1 MQTTRSRP
9 VTAEVMDITF
19 RREMLGWIGA
29 VHFTIEPIPDANGL
43 FAVLRCNDPVRL
55 RSGAEVPE
63 LKFLVTAP
71 GVLWPQYQVALDE
84 EFAESLDLVVP
95 DDAALLA
102 IVTPRDPLER
112 TTVNLF
118 SPVIVNRHTGV
129 ADQFVPAAAE
139 SEVGWH
145 VRTPM
150 PLPAS
155 GGEPEGGPDA
165 DAHP

>member
-1 MQTTRSRP
+1 LQTTRSRP
-9 VTAEVMDITF
+9 ITAEEMEITM
-19 RREMLGWIGA
+19 RREMLGWLGA
-29 VHFTIEPIPDANGL
+29 VHFTIEPIPEANGL
-43 FAVLRCNDPVRL
+43 FAVLRCSDTVRL
-55 RSGAEVPE
+55 RSGPLVPE
-63 LKFLVTAP
+63 LKFLVTSP
-71 GVLWPQYQVALDE
+71 CVLWPRYQVALDE
-84 EFAESLDLVVP
+84 EFAESLDLVAP

-118 SPVIVNRHTGV
+118 SPIIVNRHTGA
-129 ADQFVPAAAE
+129 ADQFVPATAE
-139 SEVGWH
+139 SDVGWQ

-150 PLPAS
+150 PLPVA